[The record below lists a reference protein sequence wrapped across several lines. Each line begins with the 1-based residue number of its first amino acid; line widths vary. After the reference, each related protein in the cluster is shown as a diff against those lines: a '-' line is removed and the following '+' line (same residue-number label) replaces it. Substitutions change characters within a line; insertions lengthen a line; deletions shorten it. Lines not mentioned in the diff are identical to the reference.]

1 MRLKFPISDSQH
13 NFNFLD
19 SISKQLAEQIYFKS
33 NSLRNSLN
41 RICHHKSLPISAEHL
56 LDIVDASA
64 PIEPKMHSQFIFSF
78 FFFFRSAF
86 FLPFFRFVFLFY
98 CTYTCITALPRTEYL
113 LLLFI
118 CFILRIVHGSHSY
131 SACACVSVEHTIS
144 SESNALCTHTQT
156 LHIAFDIFFFFY
168 TNMLHASAF
177 PAWRRCVSV

>member
-78 FFFFRSAF
+78 FFSFCFFSAVLSF
-86 FLPFFRFVFLFY
+86 CLLVLLYLHLHYRAAAYRIFTLTLYLFHFAH
-98 CTYTCITALPRTEYL
+98 CAC
-113 LLLFI
+113 
-118 CFILRIVHGSHSY
+118 GSHSY

-144 SESNALCTHTQT
+144 SESNALCTHIHT